1 MEDVKIQLNN
11 SVKAVTSHFQ
21 AQRDRA
27 IADLEVY
34 LNRPV
39 GVGEHSGLLDDTIKI
54 FESLGHANEMLS
66 LIESMTVGSQ
76 EKK

>member
-1 MEDVKIQLNN
+1 MEDIKIQLNN

-39 GVGEHSGLLDDTIKI
+39 GVGEHSTLLDDTIKI
-54 FESLGHANEMLS
+54 FESLAHANEMLS
-66 LIESMTVGSQ
+66 LIESMTVGS
-76 EKK
+76 EAKK